1 MNRVLENLKKLPVIG
16 LVLLAVLTSV
26 VASAEFTDA
35 KPDVSA
41 VEEVETTTA
50 PPAATTAPETTATVK
65 PTAKILDPRESTK
78 TEAVLDV
85 PFISQTAE
93 GYPTGCEL
101 VSTSMLLKFHGFDI
115 SAGDLVKQ
123 GYIGTSIVTA
133 EGFDDGE
140 LHGNSPHEYFIGDPL
155 DDGGFGCY
163 SGAINKCLDKY
174 LADTDLGPSR
184 LDGMELE
191 DICKRYINNGYPV
204 LIWASM
210 FMEPTSESQFTWVL
224 EEAQL
229 TATTTVTTT
238 TTTTTETTV
247 STTTTTEAAP
257 TEAPAP
263 EQPAPEQPAPE
274 QPQPQDLPPPPP
286 APEQPAETEAPPAET
301 AAPQPEPEV
310 PAEADT
316 AAPENSG
323 ETTFSFGLTAY
334 ADDKKFFTWR
344 YNEHCLVLVGYTDKC
359 YVFNDPLSQKNTY
372 YDKKTVEKRFEEMGK
387 MAVTIVPVNP

>member
-1 MNRVLENLKKLPVIG
+1 MNRVFENLKKLPVIG

-26 VASAEFTDA
+26 VASAEFTDI

-41 VEEVETTTA
+41 AEEAETTTA
-50 PPAATTAPETTATVK
+50 PAIATTEPEMTTTVK
-65 PTAKILDPRESTK
+65 PTAKILDPKDETR

-115 SAGDLVKQ
+115 TAGDLVRK

-133 EGFDDGE
+133 DGFDDGE
-140 LHGNSPHEYFIGDPL
+140 LHGNDPNEYFIGDPL

-163 SGAINKCLDKY
+163 SGAINKCLDNY
-174 LADTDLGPSR
+174 LADTNLGPSK

-210 FMEPTSESQFTWVL
+210 FMEPTSESQFTWIL

-229 TATTTVTTT
+229 TATTTTTT
-238 TTTTTETTV
+238 TTTT
-247 STTTTTEAAP
+247 STTTTATTTTETQTEAAP
-257 TEAPAP
+257 PPEQPAAEPAP
-263 EQPAPEQPAPE
+263 EQPAPQEPPPAE
-274 QPQPQDLPPPPP
+274 TPPPP
-286 APEQPAETEAPPAET
+286 PAETEAPPAET
-301 AAPQPEPEV
+301 EAPPVEPET
-310 PAEADT
+310 PAEPDT
-316 AAPENSG
+316 AAPEYSG
-323 ETTFSFGLTAY
+323 EATFGLTAY

-344 YNEHCLVLVGYTDKC
+344 YNEHCLVLVGYNEKC
-359 YVFNDPLSQKNTY
+359 YIFNDPLSEKNTY
-372 YDKKTVEKRFEEMGK
+372 YDKALVEKRFEEMGK
-387 MAVTIVPVNP
+387 MAVTIVPVSP